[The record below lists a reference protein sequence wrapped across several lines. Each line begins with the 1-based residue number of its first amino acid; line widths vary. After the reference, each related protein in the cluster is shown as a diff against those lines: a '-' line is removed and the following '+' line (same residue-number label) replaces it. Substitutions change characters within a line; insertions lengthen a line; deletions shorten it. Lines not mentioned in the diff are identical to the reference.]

1 MIMTNTVRRRTA
13 MLAAAAVMTACAAF
27 GPSAFAQAWP
37 SKPVRVVIP
46 YAPGGGTDIVAR
58 LIANK
63 MSGNLGQ
70 SFIVESRPG
79 AAGNVGSDIV
89 AKSAPDGYTLLVTN
103 PSSFSINQFLYKN
116 LPYSPEKD
124 LTGVMVVAEYPN
136 VLVVHKDLP
145 VNSIKELI
153 EYAKARPKQ
162 LNFASAGNGS
172 SGHLTMELFA
182 SMVGLTLT
190 HIPYKGSAL
199 AMMDLVAGRV
209 QLNFDALPVY
219 LARIRDGSVRALG
232 VSTARRSHTLPDVP
246 TIADAGVPGFDAPS
260 WFAMGAPAQTPPE
273 ILNQISAEANKALSD
288 PTVTA
293 RLLDLGFQPVGG
305 TPAQTNRYFAAEAA
319 KWKRV
324 VEASGATAD
333 N

>member
-1 MIMTNTVRRRTA
+1 MTNSVRRRMT
-13 MLAAAAVMTACAAF
+13 MLAGAVAMMACAAF
-27 GPSAFAQAWP
+27 GQSVFAQAWP
-37 SKPVRVVIP
+37 SKPVRVIIP
-46 YAPGGGTDIVAR
+46 YAPGGGADVLAR
-58 LIANK
+58 LISNK
-63 MSGNLGQ
+63 MSANLGQ

-89 AKSAPDGYTLLVTN
+89 AKSAPDGYTLLVSN

-116 LPYSPEKD
+116 LPYSPERD
-124 LTGVMVVAEYPN
+124 LAGVMVIAEYPN

-145 VNSIKELI
+145 VSSVKELI
-153 EYAKARPKQ
+153 DYAKSRPKQ

-182 SMVGLTLT
+182 SMVGLSLT

-219 LARIRDGSVRALG
+219 LARIREGSVRALG
-232 VSTARRSHTLPDVP
+232 VSTAMRAPTLPDVP
-246 TIADAGVPGFDAPS
+246 TIAEAGVAGFDAPS
-260 WFAMGAPAQTPPE
+260 WFAMAAPAQTPSE

-288 PTVTA
+288 PKIAA
-293 RLLDLGFQPVGG
+293 RLLELGFQPVGG